1 MNYETFGNL
10 QPQES
15 GIFEFMKALPYFAAQ
30 RGIEF
35 LTPSEVALKLKSV
48 GELSVPNPISWAD
61 EENDLSAWMGNDLQ
75 REALD
80 KLYSVSERI
89 HLCKDRRLLQDWKY
103 LQISDHFF
111 YMSTKQFTDGGLYK
125 YFSPYDSPFDAFT
138 NYMNVLAD
146 FLDRLEAQF
155 PSDVDNEELNSL
167 LTTIENQ
174 EKTIEKLEKELKKA
188 QKPAA
193 EKKTAEKK
201 EAAATKKTTKK
212 TAKKAE

>member
-1 MNYETFGNL
+1 
-10 QPQES
+10 
-15 GIFEFMKALPYFAAQ
+15 
-30 RGIEF
+30 
-35 LTPSEVALKLKSV
+35 
-48 GELSVPNPISWAD
+48 
-61 EENDLSAWMGNDLQ
+61 
-75 REALD
+75 
-80 KLYSVSERI
+80 
-89 HLCKDRRLLQDWKY
+89 
-103 LQISDHFF
+103 
-111 YMSTKQFTDGGLYK
+111 MSTKQFTDGGLYK

-201 EAAATKKTTKK
+201 EAAAAKKTTKK